1 MYTYSLFIDCIICIS
16 MQSDKEMAA
25 LGGSCYVRKPFIYKI
40 RVGLDL
46 QKQNSTD
53 KKDIIN
59 TAVYISIKERSYY
72 STVRSYHN

>member
-40 RVGLDL
+40 RVRFTKTKLHR
-46 QKQNSTD
+46 QKGYYKYSS
-53 KKDIIN
+53 
-59 TAVYISIKERSYY
+59 VYIDQRKKLL
-72 STVRSYHN
+72 